1 LGIRSTFTTSVN
13 TNTVHYKLVRK
24 LNIKK
29 KKRVILMSQSLIQ
42 YRKATPTDFDG
53 ILHLQHQNL
62 ITTLKDLSQGFLMIE
77 FTREQL
83 YKINGELGI
92 FVAVLGKEV
101 IGYLMAESVDFAV
114 GSPLIAHML
123 NRLKE
128 FAFDAVPLSS
138 CKLFVYG
145 PVCIEKQHRGQKIL
159 DGLFKVMLNTLQG
172 QYDVGVAFVSAL
184 NSRSFNAHKNKL
196 GMRIADEFEFNGQKY
211 WTLIFAV
218 EQKERK

>member
-1 LGIRSTFTTSVN
+1 MKPSTQ
-13 TNTVHYKLVRK
+13 
-24 LNIKK
+24 
-29 KKRVILMSQSLIQ
+29 SQPLIQ
-42 YRKATPTDFDG
+42 YRKAIPTDFDG

-62 ITTLKDLSQGFLMIE
+62 ITTLQKKDLSQGFLMIE

-83 YKINGELGI
+83 YKINSELGI
-92 FVAVLGKEV
+92 FVAVQGKEV
-101 IGYLMAESVDFAV
+101 IGYLMAESTDFAV
-114 GSPLIAHML
+114 GSPLIAHMFS
-123 NRLKE
+123 RLME
-128 FAFDAVPLSS
+128 FTFDNVPLSS

-145 PVCIEKQHRGQKIL
+145 PVCIEKNHRGQKIL

-184 NSRSFNAHKNKL
+184 NPRSFNAHKNKL

-211 WTLIFAV
+211 WTLVFAA

>member
-1 LGIRSTFTTSVN
+1 M
-13 TNTVHYKLVRK
+13 
-24 LNIKK
+24 
-29 KKRVILMSQSLIQ
+29 ILLYNHHNMKPSSQSQPLIH

-62 ITTLKDLSQGFLMIE
+62 ITTLQEKDLSQGFLMIE

-83 YKINGELGI
+83 HTINGELGI
-92 FVAVLGKEV
+92 FVAIHDKEV
-101 IGYLMAESVDFAV
+101 IGYLMAESIDFAV
-114 GSPLIAHML
+114 GWPLIAHMF

-128 FAFDAVPLSS
+128 FTFDNVPLSS

-145 PVCIEKQHRGQKIL
+145 PVCIEKKHRGQKIL

-184 NSRSFNAHKNKL
+184 NPRSFNAHKIKL

-211 WTLIFAV
+211 WTLVFAV

>member
-1 LGIRSTFTTSVN
+1 M
-13 TNTVHYKLVRK
+13 
-24 LNIKK
+24 
-29 KKRVILMSQSLIQ
+29 ILLYNHNNMKPSYQSQSLIQ

-62 ITTLKDLSQGFLMIE
+62 ITTLQEKDLSQGFLMIE
-77 FTREQL
+77 FTKEQL

-92 FVAVLGKEV
+92 FVAVQGKEV

-114 GSPLIAHML
+114 GSPLIAHMFS
-123 NRLKE
+123 RLKE
-128 FAFDAVPLSS
+128 FTIDNVPLSS

-145 PVCIEKQHRGQKIL
+145 PVCIDKQHRGKKIL
-159 DGLFKVMLNTLQG
+159 DGLFKVMLNALQG

-184 NSRSFNAHKNKL
+184 NRRSFNAHKNKL
-196 GMRIADEFEFNGQKY
+196 GMRIADEFEFNRQEY
-211 WTLIFAV
+211 WTLVFTV